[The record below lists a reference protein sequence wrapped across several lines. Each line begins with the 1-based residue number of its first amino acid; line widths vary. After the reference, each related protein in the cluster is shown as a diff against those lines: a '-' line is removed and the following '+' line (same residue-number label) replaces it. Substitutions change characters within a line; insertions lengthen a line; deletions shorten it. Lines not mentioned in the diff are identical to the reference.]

1 MLLSS
6 RPVHG
11 VGFFSLAACMC
22 TTCVS
27 WHKWYSSAPCSQR
40 AYFFFI
46 HRRSPCYYSS
56 SAHVLWGLC
65 AFPPVA
71 QCVYVIGDDGGEG
84 EEDVD
89 DGGATSAEFI
99 LSPGLRL
106 LVRGGAEVR
115 ANFLMCWPC
124 SAVLLFSHMFRGWF
138 LALRGR

>member
-1 MLLSS
+1 MGLVFFPLQHACA
-6 RPVHG
+6 RPVCHG
-11 VGFFSLAACMC
+11 TSGTLPHPAAN
-22 TTCVS
+22 
-27 WHKWYSSAPCSQR
+27 ALI
-40 AYFFFI
+40 FFI

-71 QCVYVIGDDGGEG
+71 QCVYVIGDDGEEG